1 MEYIKSF
8 PYELFSFLEA
18 AWRNRMHRVAR
29 DAGGVLVV
37 DPPSDPPPSTVPD
50 AAPGIDRKR
59 ESARRTAEETDSL
72 LSSLIGLAVLFILG
86 VVILKLLNKPI
97 ILR

>member
-59 ESARRTAEETDSL
+59 ESARRTAEKTDSL
-72 LSSLIGLAVLFILG
+72 LSSLIGLALLFILG
-86 VVILKLLNKPI
+86 IVILKLLNKPI